1 MDGMRGY
8 GGMIL
13 LVVRIPV
20 PLLICRGS
28 GGRWVDFELQNVSI
42 L

>member
-1 MDGMRGY
+1 
-8 GGMIL
+8 MIL
-13 LVVRIPV
+13 LVVRIPI

-28 GGRWVDFELQNVSI
+28 GGRWVDFKSQIASI